1 MKFTFNVLRN
11 SDNTNHTLIYEIHQ
25 TEDMRYHNFE
35 EYFAIAIGNLI
46 VDAIESDQSNT
57 GTFNSIC
64 REPQDLYDILQES
77 YIDVDPL
84 KDHTRDNCVE
94 ALIDIIPDMWTMI
107 MEAYNMDFRLLSYN
121 VDFEDKNKSLV

>member
-1 MKFTFNVLRN
+1 ML
-11 SDNTNHTLIYEIHQ
+11 
-25 TEDMRYHNFE
+25 YHSFE

-46 VDAIESDQSNT
+46 VDTIESDQSYT
-57 GTFNSIC
+57 GTFNSTC

-84 KDHTRDNCVE
+84 ENHTKEKCIE
-94 ALIDIIPDMWTMI
+94 ALIRMIPDLWTMI

-121 VDFEDKNKSLV
+121 VDFEDKNKSLF